1 MEGFL
6 DLRIPCW
13 QRRLITRAL
22 ALIPAF
28 IGVAMLGDHAIGK
41 LLVISQVVLGF
52 QLPFAMFPL
61 IRMTDDRKLMG
72 VFVNS
77 RLTSVLAWGLFVVI
91 SVANLWLV
99 WQTLGPVIP

>member
-1 MEGFL
+1 
-6 DLRIPCW
+6 
-13 QRRLITRAL
+13 
-22 ALIPAF
+22 
-28 IGVAMLGDHAIGK
+28 
-41 LLVISQVVLGF
+41 
-52 QLPFAMFPL
+52 
-61 IRMTDDRKLMG
+61 MTDDRKLMG